1 MILIKTII
9 RKKIKSKRKIFSFA
23 DKNSMKHAINNQKKA
38 DRFNYNFSFYKENE
52 IKHIISML
60 LIVVYLFCVC
70 FFSLNPYNNNNFIHF
85 YLKKKKKVFEK

>member
-1 MILIKTII
+1 
-9 RKKIKSKRKIFSFA
+9 
-23 DKNSMKHAINNQKKA
+23 MKHAINNQKKA

-85 YLKKKKKVFEK
+85 YLKKKKRYLKNKYIMLIISNIVFKFNKKNFFVF